1 MMRAL
6 LHSGGLLLRPEGL
19 REIADFLEGA
29 RRVALVTA
37 ASLRDEAAAFSR
49 LKGFLSPPP
58 PAGAGLDLL
67 HLRWNDRPFDALAQA
82 EALFMGGGN
91 TYALL
96 KRLRESGLLSVIRE
110 RVMAGMPYLG
120 ASAGSNVAGP
130 TILTTNDWNVVGLDR
145 FDALGLVSFNINPHY
160 KETDPAMAPGS
171 ETRDERIAEYHV
183 VNANPVVGLEEGAL
197 VRVDNGVVTARGTAR
212 IKIFRQGQVPTW
224 HQPGERLDLKV

>member
-37 ASLRDEAAAFSR
+37 ASLRDEAATFSR

-82 EALFMGGGN
+82 
-91 TYALL
+91 
-96 KRLRESGLLSVIRE
+96 
-110 RVMAGMPYLG
+110 
-120 ASAGSNVAGP
+120 
-130 TILTTNDWNVVGLDR
+130 
-145 FDALGLVSFNINPHY
+145 
-160 KETDPAMAPGS
+160 
-171 ETRDERIAEYHV
+171 
-183 VNANPVVGLEEGAL
+183 
-197 VRVDNGVVTARGTAR
+197 
-212 IKIFRQGQVPTW
+212 
-224 HQPGERLDLKV
+224 